1 MDRSGAPLAVWNVIR
16 RLSPCRYEVSVATG
30 PTDDPALDLAGEV
43 AASGAPVFGVPSL
56 RREVDAIRDV
66 AALCQLMR
74 IIGKDRYDL
83 VHCHRSKAGFLGRL
97 AARLCGVRGVVYTPH
112 GNVLEGYFGPVATWF
127 FARLEGLAAP
137 LTDRIISLTQ
147 REIAQYLAKG
157 IGRPGQHTFIPN
169 GIDVEAFARG
179 RVDRAAARRE
189 MGVPSDAF
197 LVASVGRLVPVKG
210 HIHLIDA
217 LPEVLRWRPDAAVLI
232 VGDGALRCDLEARAR
247 SLGVADR
254 VFLPGHRE
262 GVADILEAA
271 DLFALPS
278 LNEGLGLALVEAMAM
293 GLATVASRVGGV
305 PEVVLD
311 GETGLLTPPR
321 DAGALAR
328 AILRL
333 MEDAEGR
340 RRMGEAGRERA
351 RAHFSIERTVRET
364 ERLYEELLR

>member
-16 RLSPCRYEVSVATG
+16 RLSPSRYEVCVATG
-30 PTDDPALDLAGEV
+30 PADDPAQDLAGEV
-43 AASGAPVFGVPSL
+43 AASGLPVFLVPSL
-56 RREVDAIRDV
+56 RREVDAVRDA
-66 AALCQLMR
+66 AALCHLAR
-74 IIGKDRYDL
+74 IIGRGRYDL

-112 GNVLEGYFGPVATWF
+112 GNVLEGYFGPAATWL

-137 LTDRIISLTQ
+137 LTDRIVCLTQ
-147 REIAQYLAKG
+147 REIEQYLAEG
-157 IGRPGQHTFIPN
+157 IGRPGQHTAILN

-179 RVDRAAARRE
+179 QGDRAEVRRE
-189 MGVPSDAF
+189 MGVSPDAF

-210 HIHLIDA
+210 HVHLIEA
-217 LPEVLRWRPDAAVLI
+217 LPEVLRRRPDAAVLI
-232 VGDGALRCDLEARAR
+232 VGDGPLRRDLEGRAR

-254 VFLPGHRE
+254 VRLPGHR
-262 GVADILEAA
+262 GDVARVLGAA

-311 GETGLLTPPR
+311 GETGLLTPPG
-321 DAGALAR
+321 DAGALAG

-333 MEDAEGR
+333 MGDAEAR
-340 RRMGEAGRERA
+340 ARMGAAGRERA
-351 RAHFSIERTVRET
+351 RARFSIERTVRET
-364 ERLYEELLR
+364 ERLYEELMG